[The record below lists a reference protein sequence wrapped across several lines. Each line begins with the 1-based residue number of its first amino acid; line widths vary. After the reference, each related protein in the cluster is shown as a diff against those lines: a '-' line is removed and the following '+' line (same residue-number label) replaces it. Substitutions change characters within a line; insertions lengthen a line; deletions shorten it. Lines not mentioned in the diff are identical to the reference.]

1 LHLYDAKQQSAF
13 TLAVNN
19 VVYLAQAIAKVG
31 IFKACLF
38 NARQTLHL
46 SREQQQQPFLPTA
59 QMKIPYE
66 IAAATSQDESSK
78 QHSYFEDGKDPD
90 EQLVL
95 PDAIMADIARLN
107 LIRHSGC
114 IIFEVTALYMKI
126 HSYFHLLD
134 PQAEPEFSAL
144 LANILKNVNL
154 ISGEGVGGFMKLPHK
169 DTRYFKHQMIQPTL
183 YYPANPLQALN

>member
-1 LHLYDAKQQSAF
+1 MKNQQAAF
-13 TLAVNN
+13 SLAVNN
-19 VVYLAQAIAKVG
+19 VVYLAQAIGKVG

-38 NARQTLHL
+38 NARQTIHL
-46 SREQQQQPFLPTA
+46 SRLNSNHPFVAGPELG
-59 QMKIPYE
+59 IPYE
-66 IAAATSQDESSK
+66 VATALSLDESSK

-114 IIFEVTALYMKI
+114 IIFEVTSLYMKI

-134 PQAEPEFSAL
+134 PSKEAEFSAL
-144 LANILKNVNL
+144 LANILKNVCL
-154 ISGEGVGGFMKLPHK
+154 ITGEGVGGFMKLPHK
-169 DTRYFKHQMIQPTL
+169 DTRYFQHQMVQNAR
-183 YYPANPLQALN
+183 YYPANPRGF

>member
-1 LHLYDAKQQSAF
+1 
-13 TLAVNN
+13 
-19 VVYLAQAIAKVG
+19 
-31 IFKACLF
+31 
-38 NARQTLHL
+38 
-46 SREQQQQPFLPTA
+46 
-59 QMKIPYE
+59 
-66 IAAATSQDESSK
+66 
-78 QHSYFEDGKDPD
+78 
-90 EQLVL
+90 
-95 PDAIMADIARLN
+95 
-107 LIRHSGC
+107 
-114 IIFEVTALYMKI
+114 MKI